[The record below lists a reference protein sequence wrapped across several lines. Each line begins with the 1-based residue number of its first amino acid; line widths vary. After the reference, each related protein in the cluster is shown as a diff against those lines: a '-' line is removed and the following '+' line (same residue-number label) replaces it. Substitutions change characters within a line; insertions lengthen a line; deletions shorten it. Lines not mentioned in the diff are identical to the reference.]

1 MILLHLLPSELLL
14 QIFQHLPYRD
24 LNSLVLVSRRLRYL
38 AEDPLLWRNFHFQIS
53 SKLCQEAAQLDSC
66 VLTVRRLANISHTL
80 VWGYGMSE
88 ENVINVINSLRKKKS
103 VSHIRFTN
111 INLSQIDQEV
121 LSSFIV
127 RLSSG

>member
-1 MILLHLLPSELLL
+1 MG
-14 QIFQHLPYRD
+14 
-24 LNSLVLVSRRLRYL
+24 
-38 AEDPLLWRNFHFQIS
+38 
-53 SKLCQEAAQLDSC
+53 
-66 VLTVRRLANISHTL
+66 VRRLANISHTL

-111 INLSQIDQEV
+111 INLSQIDRQI

-127 RLSSG
+127 RLTAVILDLNYLSSDQTKAIFEKLCGVTSPPRCSLKHLDLCYNSVLGLPPPLLARGLARLSSLRLIQV